1 MRLKAAPMLWTALSE
16 VAPNVARS
24 GPSSEVPQAA
34 HPLLSM
40 PSVAAIPLVPV
51 ARAEAVLR
59 RSAYTRTAMFMP
71 NKKANEM
78 TLKERKLSNEVKSA
92 S

>member
-1 MRLKAAPMLWTALSE
+1 MRLNMAPMLWTAVSE

-24 GPSSEVPQAA
+24 GPSSDVPQAA
-34 HPLLSM
+34 QPLLSM

-59 RSAYTRTAMFMP
+59 LSASAKTAMFMP

-78 TLKERKLSNEVKSA
+78 TLTDRKLSNKVKTA